1 MKLFLYVIT
10 LILMLISTYAALI
23 YAPTETIMGN
33 IQRIFYFHM
42 GTVWVATIA
51 FMIVFVA
58 SIIYL
63 INGKK
68 KWDVLAY
75 TSAEIGVLF
84 ITLTII
90 TGSIWAKPVW
100 GTWWT
105 WDPQLTTTFILWI
118 LYIVYLL
125 IRANSGFD
133 EKKAK
138 YSAVFAII
146 AFIDLPLVYISARVM
161 RGISPVVFGPGGH
174 LGVAARRSRRAARTR
189 GAARQPAAAQA
200 RRSDGDLARA
210 DRRTISGVW
219 QSRHHRRQRGRPARP
234 YGR

>member
-1 MKLFLYVIT
+1 MKLVLYIVT
-10 LILMLISTYAALI
+10 LVMMLASTYAAFI
-23 YAPTETIMGN
+23 YAPNEIIMGP

-42 GTVWVATIA
+42 GTVWVATVA
-51 FMIVFVA
+51 FIIVFIA
-58 SIIYL
+58 SIMYL
-63 INGKK
+63 VKGTR
-68 KWDVLAY
+68 KWDTLAY
-75 TSAEIGVLF
+75 SSAELGVFF

-125 IRANSGFD
+125 IRANSGYD

-161 RGISPVVFGPGGH
+161 RGISPVVFGPGGGGIEPKMMDA
-174 LGVAARRSRRAARTR
+174 LLITLVSFTLLFILLLLERIKLENLKYRVNKLIYTENS
-189 GAARQPAAAQA
+189 
-200 RRSDGDLARA
+200 
-210 DRRTISGVW
+210 
-219 QSRHHRRQRGRPARP
+219 
-234 YGR
+234 

>member
-1 MKLFLYVIT
+1 
-10 LILMLISTYAALI
+10 MLISTYAALI

-58 SIIYL
+58 SIIFL

-161 RGISPVVFGPGGH
+161 RGISPVVFGPGGGGIEPKM
-174 LGVAARRSRRAARTR
+174 LNALLITLVSFTLLFILLLIERVKVENLKY
-189 GAARQPAAAQA
+189 QINKLIYMEK
-200 RRSDGDLARA
+200 D
-210 DRRTISGVW
+210 
-219 QSRHHRRQRGRPARP
+219 
-234 YGR
+234 

>member
-1 MKLFLYVIT
+1 
-10 LILMLISTYAALI
+10 MLVSTYAAFI
-23 YAPTETIMGN
+23 YAPTEVIMGH

-51 FMIVFVA
+51 FIIVFVA
-58 SIIYL
+58 SILYL
-63 INGKK
+63 INGKR

-75 TSAEIGVLF
+75 TSAELGVFF

-125 IRANSGFD
+125 IRANSGYD

-161 RGISPVVFGPGGH
+161 RGISPVVFGPGGGGIEPKM
-174 LGVAARRSRRAARTR
+174 LNALLITLVSFTLLFILLLVERIKIENLKYQINKLIYTENN
-189 GAARQPAAAQA
+189 
-200 RRSDGDLARA
+200 
-210 DRRTISGVW
+210 
-219 QSRHHRRQRGRPARP
+219 
-234 YGR
+234 

>member
-1 MKLFLYVIT
+1 
-10 LILMLISTYAALI
+10 MLISTYAALI

-63 INGKK
+63 IKGKK

-161 RGISPVVFGPGGH
+161 RGISPVVFGPGGGGIEPKM
-174 LGVAARRSRRAARTR
+174 LNALLITLVSFTLLFILLLIERVKVENLKYQINKLIYTENN
-189 GAARQPAAAQA
+189 
-200 RRSDGDLARA
+200 
-210 DRRTISGVW
+210 
-219 QSRHHRRQRGRPARP
+219 
-234 YGR
+234 

>member
-1 MKLFLYVIT
+1 MKLFLYIIT

-161 RGISPVVFGPGGH
+161 RGISPVVFGPGGGGIEPKM
-174 LGVAARRSRRAARTR
+174 LNALLITLVSFTLLFILLLIERVKVENLKY
-189 GAARQPAAAQA
+189 QINK
-200 RRSDGDLARA
+200 L
-210 DRRTISGVW
+210 I
-219 QSRHHRRQRGRPARP
+219 
-234 YGR
+234 YMEKN

>member
-1 MKLFLYVIT
+1 MKLLLYTVT
-10 LILMLISTYAALI
+10 LILMLASTYAALI
-23 YAPTETIMGN
+23 YAPTEVIMGN

-42 GTVWVATIA
+42 GTVWVATVA
-51 FMIVFVA
+51 FIIVFIS
-58 SIIYL
+58 SIFYL
-63 INGKK
+63 VQGKK

-125 IRANSGFD
+125 IRVNSEYD

-161 RGISPVVFGPGGH
+161 RGISPVVFGPGGGGIEPKM
-174 LGVAARRSRRAARTR
+174 LNALLITLVSFTLLFILLLIERVKIEN
-189 GAARQPAAAQA
+189 
-200 RRSDGDLARA
+200 LKYK
-210 DRRTISGVW
+210 INKLI
-219 QSRHHRRQRGRPARP
+219 
-234 YGR
+234 YMENN

>member
-10 LILMLISTYAALI
+10 LILMLISTYAAFI
-23 YAPTETIMGN
+23 YAPTETIMGD

-51 FMIVFVA
+51 FMIVFAA

-161 RGISPVVFGPGGH
+161 RGISPVVFGPGGGGIEPKM
-174 LGVAARRSRRAARTR
+174 LNALLITLVSFTLLFILLLIERVKVENLKY
-189 GAARQPAAAQA
+189 QINKLIYMEK
-200 RRSDGDLARA
+200 D
-210 DRRTISGVW
+210 
-219 QSRHHRRQRGRPARP
+219 
-234 YGR
+234 

>member
-1 MKLFLYVIT
+1 M
-10 LILMLISTYAALI
+10 
-23 YAPTETIMGN
+23 
-33 IQRIFYFHM
+33 
-42 GTVWVATIA
+42 
-51 FMIVFVA
+51 
-58 SIIYL
+58 
-63 INGKK
+63 
-68 KWDVLAY
+68 LAY

-161 RGISPVVFGPGGH
+161 RGISPVVFGPGGGGIEPKM
-174 LGVAARRSRRAARTR
+174 LNALLITLVSFTLLFILLLIERVKVENLKY
-189 GAARQPAAAQA
+189 QINK
-200 RRSDGDLARA
+200 L
-210 DRRTISGVW
+210 I
-219 QSRHHRRQRGRPARP
+219 
-234 YGR
+234 YMEKN

>member
-1 MKLFLYVIT
+1 MKLFLYIIT

-23 YAPTETIMGN
+23 YAPTETIMGD

-161 RGISPVVFGPGGH
+161 RGISPVVFGPGGGGIEPKM
-174 LGVAARRSRRAARTR
+174 LNALLITLVSFTLLFILLLIERVKVENLKY
-189 GAARQPAAAQA
+189 QINK
-200 RRSDGDLARA
+200 L
-210 DRRTISGVW
+210 I
-219 QSRHHRRQRGRPARP
+219 
-234 YGR
+234 YMEKN

>member
-1 MKLFLYVIT
+1 MKLVLYIVT
-10 LILMLISTYAALI
+10 LVMMLASTYAAFI
-23 YAPTETIMGN
+23 YAPNEIIMGP

-42 GTVWVATIA
+42 GTVWVATVA
-51 FMIVFVA
+51 FIIVFIA
-58 SIIYL
+58 SIMYL
-63 INGKK
+63 VKGTR
-68 KWDVLAY
+68 KWDTLAY
-75 TSAEIGVLF
+75 SSAELGVFF

-125 IRANSGFD
+125 IRANSGYD

-161 RGISPVVFGPGGH
+161 RGISPIVFGPGGGGIEPKMMNA
-174 LGVAARRSRRAARTR
+174 LLITLVSFTLLFILLLLERIKLENLKYRVNKLIYTENN
-189 GAARQPAAAQA
+189 
-200 RRSDGDLARA
+200 
-210 DRRTISGVW
+210 
-219 QSRHHRRQRGRPARP
+219 
-234 YGR
+234 

>member
-1 MKLFLYVIT
+1 MKLFLYIIT

-23 YAPTETIMGN
+23 YAPTETVMGN

-58 SIIYL
+58 SILYL

-146 AFIDLPLVYISARVM
+146 ALLPFTPNEGRGLNPILQNGYMAIHPFTLYLGYVGLVIQVSFVGEKY
-161 RGISPVVFGPGGH
+161 
-174 LGVAARRSRRAARTR
+174 
-189 GAARQPAAAQA
+189 
-200 RRSDGDLARA
+200 
-210 DRRTISGVW
+210 
-219 QSRHHRRQRGRPARP
+219 
-234 YGR
+234 YN